1 VVEITVGSREVPWR
15 KSLWQETAT
24 TTQSNNNNNNNN
36 NNCLDLHNLLT
47 VNVQRPMTFHYS
59 IYQQHQALV
68 PEVQKGKAVIQK
80 LFTG

>member
-1 VVEITVGSREVPWR
+1 ME

-24 TTQSNNNNNNNN
+24 TTTTQINNNNSNNNS
-36 NNCLDLHNLLT
+36 LDLHNLST

-68 PEVQKGKAVIQK
+68 PEVQKGKAVLQK
-80 LFTG
+80 LFTA